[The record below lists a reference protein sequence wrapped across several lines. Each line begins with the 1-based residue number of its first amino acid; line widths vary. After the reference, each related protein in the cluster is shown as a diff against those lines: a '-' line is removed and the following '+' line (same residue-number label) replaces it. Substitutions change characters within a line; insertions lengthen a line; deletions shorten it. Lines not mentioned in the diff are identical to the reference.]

1 MTGSVR
7 LPLAETSRSSDDQF
21 PVFIQPLADRP
32 RRQRARPRGA
42 RVNLEALVLRYG
54 LAAVFIG
61 AAFEGDFTL
70 ILAGVAAHLGY
81 FPFPLAVLAGA
92 IGSLLGDLAWF
103 GVGRVRGPR
112 FRAGRFYRRVGHRIE
127 ALARRFGPA
136 QLLAARFVYGT
147 KAASMLFWGLH
158 ELPLVK
164 FLVIDGIG
172 AVIGATVF
180 TGLGYLV
187 SGSATLLLGKVRRV
201 QLWLLGALVVG
212 VVLVFIIHWTA
223 KKELHIEEAE
233 EALDMD
239 ETVAGSSEGR

>member
-1 MTGSVR
+1 
-7 LPLAETSRSSDDQF
+7 
-21 PVFIQPLADRP
+21 
-32 RRQRARPRGA
+32 
-42 RVNLEALVLRYG
+42 VNLEALVLRFG
-54 LAAVFIG
+54 LAAVLVG
-61 AAFEGDFTL
+61 SAFEGDFTL

-127 ALARRFGPA
+127 ALARRLGPA

-164 FLVIDGIG
+164 FLIIDGIG
-172 AVIGATVF
+172 AVMGATVF

-212 VVLVFIIHWTA
+212 VILVFIIHWTA
-223 KKELHIEEAE
+223 KKELHIEDEDEAVD
-233 EALDMD
+233 LD